1 MNRFIAPL
9 VVLAILTCATLA
21 SACPLCSESIP
32 NSDAQSASTVPE
44 GFNISIFSMLGGL
57 MVVMGSLGFF
67 VVRTIR
73 STDRAMHTRLLLD
86 EAGRQSDDH
95 DIR

>member
-9 VVLAILTCATLA
+9 VVVTILSCATLA
-21 SACPLCSESIP
+21 SACPMCSESIP

-73 STDRAMHTRLLLD
+73 STDRAVHARMVP
-86 EAGRQSDDH
+86 DDSLP
-95 DIR
+95 RSKNL